1 MAGRSPSEIRTSM
14 EVNRAQLERSMVR
27 LRGEVA
33 ELTDW
38 RLQVRRHRRGAI
50 AGAAIAGF
58 LLGALVIP
66 RPRSGD

>member
-1 MAGRSPSEIRTSM
+1 MSRRSTDEIRSSI
-14 EVNRAQLERSMVR
+14 EANRAQLELSVVR

-38 RLQVRRHRRGAI
+38 RRQITRHKREVY

-58 LLGALVIP
+58 LLGGLLIP
-66 RPRSGD
+66 RRRKR

>member
-1 MAGRSPSEIRTSM
+1 MSVQRRSATEIRNSM
-14 EVNRAQLERSMVR
+14 EINRAQLEHSLTK

-38 RLQVRRHRRGAI
+38 RLQVRRHRGKAI

-58 LLGALVIP
+58 LVGALVFP
-66 RPRSGD
+66 QRRR

>member
-1 MAGRSPSEIRTSM
+1 M
-14 EVNRAQLERSMVR
+14 EVNRAQLERSVVR

-38 RLQVRRHRRGAI
+38 RLQVRRHRGAAV

-58 LLGALVIP
+58 VLGGLLFP
-66 RPRSGD
+66 RRRSS

>member
-1 MAGRSPSEIRTSM
+1 M
-14 EVNRAQLERSMVR
+14 EVNRSQLERSVVR

-38 RLQVRRHRRGAI
+38 RLQVRRHRGAAI

-58 LLGALVIP
+58 VLGGLLLP
-66 RPRSGD
+66 RRRSS

>member
-1 MAGRSPSEIRTSM
+1 MPPRSPTEIRASM

-33 ELTDW
+33 ELTNW
-38 RLQVRRHRRGAI
+38 RLQVRRHRGAAV

-58 LLGALVIP
+58 VIGGLLLP
-66 RPRSGD
+66 RRRSS